1 MHKLKAILCALLSAC
16 LMAVPFASSMM
27 SVGAEEQ
34 TVEQKI
40 AELDKQSDAYQAVL
54 DQTGSDISKK
64 EEYGET
70 LLNQISVMNEKII
83 LTRESIEKLNMSIK
97 GKQGEIDKQNEEIDD
112 QLNALCERLSLIY
125 MAGSAS
131 NLEILLGAKDFG
143 DFIDKVELVKT
154 LSAYDKQMIDELN
167 KKIDGIETDKKK
179 MEDSKSKLEETEAN
193 LKKDIADLNKL
204 VESNKAALSELTA
217 KSEQAK
223 AALDA
228 AKTQTSELEAEHL
241 AEIAAEQAAARSQ
254 TLTPEQQEASKKAAA
269 EAQKQEAQ
277 RRQQQQQQEQE
288 QQQSQGGE
296 TSGDTDS
303 SSGGSSGS
311 SEVTPTPVSGGYTW
325 PCPGFY
331 YLSSLWN
338 EDRTTYN
345 HGAIDIAGGDIWGAA
360 VVAADGGTVV
370 DTCTYCTHN
379 YPKAMTDNCGCGGG
393 YGNYVKI
400 DHGNGKVTIYAHLTT
415 VAVSPGQTLSKGQ
428 VLGYVGTTGQSTGPH
443 LHFEC
448 RLNGVRYNPMD
459 ELSAYWGMV
468 SY

>member
-40 AELDKQSDAYQAVL
+40 AELDKQSEAYQAVL

-83 LTRESIEKLNMSIK
+83 LTRESIEKLNTSIK

-254 TLTPEQQEASKKAAA
+254 TLTPEQQEAAKKAAA

-277 RRQQQQQQEQE
+277 RRQQQQEQE

-303 SSGGSSGS
+303 SSGGSSSGG
-311 SEVTPTPVSGGYTW
+311 EVTPTPVSGGYTW